1 MVQVSVQ
8 ELMSRLSAAPA
19 SGGLQQ
25 KIATGRKETS
35 RLKGMWQERR

>member
-8 ELMSRLSAAPA
+8 ELMSRRSAPA